1 MIKRYLTK
9 SRFKEGLECETKL
22 FYSNNSEYHNSK
34 KEDSFLEALAE
45 GGFQVGELAKFLVSE
60 NPYEESISV
69 KSLDYEIALLETKEK
84 LKNDYVSIAEAAF
97 NYRDLFI
104 RVDLLK
110 KEKELIRIYE
120 VKAKSWSE
128 SDLHDPEDIFIKK
141 YKTGKNKGK
150 EYINK
155 EWYFYLYDIAF
166 QRYVVNKIFP
176 EFNIESNL
184 VLADKNISSNID
196 GLNQKFKLKK
206 DTNNIKEVEVPKNLK
221 KSDLG
226 IIPLKVINVD
236 KTCDFI
242 ENQLVNDK
250 SFTDFVDYLS
260 KVYKKNERVFSVI
273 DQRCFS
279 CEYRADKNSNLK
291 SGFNECFE
299 KNGKQPDDSLSF
311 VEDLWKSTKKEVD
324 KGNFFI
330 EQINENDYLREDIK
344 KNDGMTTNF
353 RQYLQ
358 IIKTKNK
365 DLSSYYD
372 PKLTDTILS
381 FEKPYHFIDFETSA
395 MALPFHK
402 NRKPYEPVA
411 FQYSYHLMDNKK
423 IEHKGEFLDTSPKFP
438 NYNFVRSLKNEFGS
452 EIKGTIFRYHN
463 HENTILNQIYSQLK
477 NESSTDIP
485 DKNELLDFIKYI
497 CTPTKNH
504 IGEWIKGPK
513 SMIDMFQLV
522 VSLYYSPYSK
532 GSNSIKYILPSV
544 INDSQYL
551 KDKYKE
557 KIYGTDLIP
566 SKNFKNHSWLNNNS
580 NDPYQSLPPIFQNI
594 KKNSP
599 SEISTF
605 NNLDDGGA
613 AMTAY
618 GFLQFSNTNDDLR
631 KKIEDA
637 LLRYCELDT
646 MAMVIIFEHFLEKI
660 DK

>member
-97 NYRDLFI
+97 NYKDLFI

-128 SDLHDPEDIFIKK
+128 SDLHDPEEIFIKK

-250 SFTDFVDYLS
+250 SFTDFVEYLS

-513 SMIDMFQLV
+513 SMTDMFQLV